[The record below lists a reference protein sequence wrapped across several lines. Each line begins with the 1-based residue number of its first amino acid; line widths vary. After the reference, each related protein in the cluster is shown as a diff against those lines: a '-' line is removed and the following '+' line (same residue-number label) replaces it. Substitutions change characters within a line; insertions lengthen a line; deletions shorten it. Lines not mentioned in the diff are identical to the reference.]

1 MLRHCTMAEL
11 LELRDGEGSAWART
25 HVDECGECR
34 AELERVHQRVAALKA
49 LPSYSPPRDRWPV
62 VREQLVRSRRRA
74 RWQRAA
80 WGGLTAAAAAIALFV
95 AGRGLIGPGTP
106 ELVAQEVSE
115 LQQESRQLEEVLFT
129 VANERRVVKGVTV
142 AVIVALEDRIAVID
156 AGIASIQRGQGS
168 VTIELRDLW
177 RERVELMDQLVT
189 THVNQVSYVGY

>member
-1 MLRHCTMAEL
+1 MAEL

-34 AELERVHQRVAALKA
+34 AELERAHQRVAALKA
-49 LPSYSPPRDRWPV
+49 LPSYSPPRDRWPA
-62 VREQLVRSRRRA
+62 VREELIRSRRRA

-106 ELVAQEVSE
+106 ELMAQEVSE
-115 LQQESRQLEEVLFT
+115 LQQESRQLEEVLYT

-156 AGIASIQRGQGS
+156 AGIATIQRDEGT

-177 RERVELMDQLVT
+177 RERVELIDQLVT
-189 THVNQVSYVGY
+189 THVTQVSYLGY

>member
-1 MLRHCTMAEL
+1 MAEL

-34 AELERVHQRVAALKA
+34 AELERAHQRVAALKA
-49 LPSYSPPRDRWPV
+49 LPSYSPPRDRWPA
-62 VREQLVRSRRRA
+62 VREELIRSRRRA

-106 ELVAQEVSE
+106 ELMAQEVSE
-115 LQQESRQLEEVLFT
+115 LQQESRQLEEVLYT

-156 AGIASIQRGQGS
+156 AGIATIQRDEGT
-168 VTIELRDLW
+168 VTIALRDLW
-177 RERVELMDQLVT
+177 RERVELIDQLVT
-189 THVNQVSYVGY
+189 THVTQVSYLGY